1 MPDKIAKKIAG
12 LSLGVSCNE
21 RYVSFSF
28 TGPEFAVREAVRD
41 AYCGLKILSDI
52 PGELRFLSEELKMA
66 GHVLQVP
73 SNTHIRL
80 SIATEAFER
89 LVLMY
94 YYCSQIGV
102 QISSTNTLKADVQA
116 VMGAAVSTDYLDKVA
131 SRAAAMKAPL
141 VIPEHVWPSC
151 SLLWTQEELEHEASE
166 IGIFWQDRKAALRTL
181 FYTLSEEHQQARE
194 DWVNVRKASLC
205 LQVELLIRRHPAA
218 LHGIAGEA
226 LNMLESWVQM
236 QRDGFDP
243 LQQIHANPRLFPLL
257 RRDDVARFE
266 CIAKKFTRLYDAVPE
281 APSTSSKASM
291 CAVL

>member
-1 MPDKIAKKIAG
+1 MPGKIAKKIAG
-12 LSLGVSCNE
+12 LAVGVSCNE

-41 AYCGLKILSDI
+41 AYCGLRILSDI

-66 GHVLQVP
+66 GHVLQAP

-89 LVLMY
+89 LVQMY
-94 YYCSQIGV
+94 HYCSQIGA
-102 QISSTNTLKADVQA
+102 QISSITTLKADAQTVT
-116 VMGAAVSTDYLDKVA
+116 GAAVSTDYLDKVA
-131 SRAAAMKAPL
+131 AIAATMEAPL
-141 VIPEHVWPSC
+141 VIPEHVWPPC

-166 IGIFWQDRKAALRTL
+166 IGIFWQSRKAALRTL
-181 FYTLSEEHQQARE
+181 FHTLSEEHQQSRE
-194 DWVNVRKASLC
+194 DWVNARKASLC
-205 LQVELLIRRHPAA
+205 LHVELLIRRHPAA

-226 LNMLESWVQM
+226 LDMLEKWVQM

-243 LQQIHANPRLFPLL
+243 LYQIHANPHLFPLL
-257 RRDDVARFE
+257 RRDDVAEFE
-266 CIAKKFTRLYDAVPE
+266 RIAKKYTQLYSEIPE
-281 APSTSSKASM
+281 PPASSAPSR